1 MYMGLRPARCYRE
14 WKRPYT
20 RISIRVP
27 RKSYIK
33 GVPGIKL
40 RIFEMGTK
48 DNDYNRAVHLVSK
61 ERVQIRHN
69 ALESARVMANSF
81 LRKKISEKLYFMKI
95 RIYPHHVLREHA
107 QAAVAQADRY
117 YRGMS
122 KPFGRPVGKAA
133 RVDVNQ
139 KIITVWVHEENVDVA
154 KKALKR
160 AAHKLPGT
168 WDIVV
173 EEFEGKVQ

>member
-1 MYMGLRPARCYRE
+1 MGLRPARCYRV
-14 WKRPYT
+14 WRRAYT
-20 RISIRVP
+20 RISVRVP

-48 DNDYNRAVHLVSK
+48 DNEYSHVLHLISR

-69 ALESARVMANSF
+69 ALEAARVMANSF
-81 LRKKISEKLYFMKI
+81 LRKKIGDKQYFMKI
-95 RIYPHHVLREHA
+95 RIYPHQVLREHA

-133 RVDVNQ
+133 RVDAGQ
-139 KIITVWVHEENVDVA
+139 KIMSIWINEENLDLA
-154 KKALKR
+154 KRALKR
-160 AAHKLPGT
+160 AAHKLPGS
-168 WDIVV
+168 WDIVI
-173 EEFEGKVQ
+173 EEFGGRVQ

>member
-1 MYMGLRPARCYRE
+1 MGLRPARCYRV
-14 WKRPYT
+14 WKRAYT

-27 RKSYIK
+27 KKAYIK

-48 DNDYNRAVHLVSK
+48 DIEYSKVVHLISK
-61 ERVQIRHN
+61 EQVQIRHN

-81 LRKKISEKLYFMKI
+81 LRKKIGDKQYFMKI
-95 RIYPHHVLREHA
+95 RVYPHHVLREHA

-133 RVDVNQ
+133 RVDVKQ
-139 KIITVWVHEENVDVA
+139 KIISIWINEEHVDLA

-160 AAHKLPGT
+160 ASHKLPGS

-173 EEFEGKVQ
+173 EDFGGRVQ